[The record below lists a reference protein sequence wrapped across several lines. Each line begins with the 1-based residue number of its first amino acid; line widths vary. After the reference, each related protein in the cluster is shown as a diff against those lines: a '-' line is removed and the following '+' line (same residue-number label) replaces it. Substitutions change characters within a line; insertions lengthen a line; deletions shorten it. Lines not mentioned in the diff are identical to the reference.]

1 MIDEVKTAKQIIDE
15 MVAEFFGITER
26 MGALHAAKSFQK
38 NKREEYPMTNFP
50 DAKQLF
56 TTVTED
62 GKSILSIEP
71 YAVPEPKKH
80 EVVVQMEAVPINPS
94 DLGLLTAAA
103 NMSTVRS
110 ETVDGNPALVADVD
124 PVMQPFFKGRAGKK
138 LAAGNEGAG
147 TVVAAGSSDAAQAL
161 MGKVVTIVGG
171 EMYRTHR
178 VMPAMMCV
186 PLPEGA
192 PAKEGASL
200 FVNPMTVQGFLNTM
214 RAEGHEALVH
224 TAAASNLGQML
235 AKLCLKEG
243 VPLVAI
249 VRSDAQK
256 KILTDIGLTHVIDSS
271 KSDFMEQL
279 IAALAETGATLG
291 FDAIGGGKMASYI
304 LTAMEKAAAVR
315 GAEFSVYGST
325 VNKQVYIYGRLDTG
339 ETILG
344 GGLGLYWGVGGW
356 LLTPHLEKAGGER
369 MMEMR
374 MYTVEER
381 NGIFHSDYSSEISL
395 MDMIDPD
402 IAKGYEKKATGEKV
416 LVNPSL

>member
-1 MIDEVKTAKQIIDE
+1 MS
-15 MVAEFFGITER
+15 
-26 MGALHAAKSFQK
+26 H
-38 NKREEYPMTNFP
+38 FP

-62 GKSILSIEP
+62 GRSILSIEP
-71 YAVPEPKKH
+71 FDVPEPKEH
-80 EVVVQMEAVPINPS
+80 EVVVRMEAVPINPS

-103 NMSTVRS
+103 NMDTVRS
-110 ETVDGNPALVADVD
+110 ETVDGHPALVADVD

-256 KILTDIGLTHVIDSS
+256 NILTDIGLTHVIDSS
-271 KSDFMEQL
+271 KDDFMEQL

-356 LLTPHLEKAGGER
+356 LLTPHLEKVGMER

-374 MYTVEER
+374 MYAVAER

-395 MDMIDPD
+395 VDMIDPD
-402 IAKGYEKKATGEKV
+402 IAKGYDKKATGEKV

>member
-1 MIDEVKTAKQIIDE
+1 MSQ
-15 MVAEFFGITER
+15 
-26 MGALHAAKSFQK
+26 
-38 NKREEYPMTNFP
+38 FP

-71 YAVPEPKKH
+71 YDVPEPKEH
-80 EVVVQMEAVPINPS
+80 EVVVRMEAVPINPS

-103 NMSTVRS
+103 NMDTVRS
-110 ETVDGNPALVADVD
+110 ETVDGHPALVADVD
-124 PVMQPFFKGRAGKK
+124 AAMQPFFKGRAGKK

-178 VMPAMMCV
+178 VMPAAMCV

-200 FVNPMTVQGFLNTM
+200 FVNPMTAQGFVNTM

-243 VPLVAI
+243 IDLVAI
-249 VRSDAQK
+249 VRSDEQK

-271 KSDFMEQL
+271 KSDFMEKL

-325 VNKQVYIYGRLDTG
+325 VHKQVYIYGRLDTG

-356 LLTPHLEKAGGER
+356 LLTPHLEKVGRDR

-374 MYTVEER
+374 MFTVEER
-381 NGIFHSDYSSEISL
+381 NGIFNSDYSSEISL
-395 MDMIDPD
+395 MDMIDPE

>member
-1 MIDEVKTAKQIIDE
+1 MSQ
-15 MVAEFFGITER
+15 
-26 MGALHAAKSFQK
+26 
-38 NKREEYPMTNFP
+38 FP

-71 YAVPEPKKH
+71 YEVPELKDH
-80 EVVVQMEAVPINPS
+80 EVVVRMEAVPINPS

-103 NMSTVRS
+103 NMDTVRS
-110 ETVDGNPALVADVD
+110 ETVDGHPALVADVD
-124 PVMQPFFKGRAGKK
+124 AAMQPFFKGRAGKK

-147 TVVAAGSSDAAQAL
+147 TVVAAGSSGAAQAL

-243 VPLVAI
+243 VDLVAI

-271 KSDFMEQL
+271 KDDFMDKL

-304 LTAMEKAAAVR
+304 LTAMEKAAALR

-356 LLTPHLEKAGGER
+356 LLTPHLEKVGMER

-381 NGIFHSDYSSEISL
+381 NGIFKSDYSSEISL
-395 MDMIDPD
+395 MDMIDPE